1 MVATI
6 ISTNAIMRNIIRIRR
21 CFENRLAMQA
31 EATLKRAIIE
41 SIVTFSKKT
50 DAILHSAIMVNIALA
65 DKQRILSSG
74 ILNTFLVLIYRT
86 LCFNSF
92 HSCLSLN
99 QPKDRAKIKENFLTE
114 SILSWNIVKR
124 LNF

>member
-1 MVATI
+1 
-6 ISTNAIMRNIIRIRR
+6 
-21 CFENRLAMQA
+21 MQA

-99 QPKDRAKIKENFLTE
+99 QPRIGQNKRELPDRINI
-114 SILSWNIVKR
+114 ILEYC
-124 LNF
+124 

>member
-1 MVATI
+1 
-6 ISTNAIMRNIIRIRR
+6 MRNIIRIRR

-41 SIVTFSKKT
+41 SIVAFSKKT

-65 DKQRILSSG
+65 DKQRILSNG
-74 ILNTFLVLIYRT
+74 I
-86 LCFNSF
+86 
-92 HSCLSLN
+92 LN

-114 SILSWNIVKR
+114 SILSWNIVK
-124 LNF
+124 

>member
-1 MVATI
+1 
-6 ISTNAIMRNIIRIRR
+6 
-21 CFENRLAMQA
+21 MQA

-92 HSCLSLN
+92 HSCFSLN
-99 QPKDRAKIKENFLTE
+99 QLKDRAKIKENFLTE

>member
-1 MVATI
+1 MDI
-6 ISTNAIMRNIIRIRR
+6 EGGCNNYQYK
-21 CFENRLAMQA
+21 CHNEEYYPDRLAMQA

-41 SIVTFSKKT
+41 SIVAFSKKT

-86 LCFNSF
+86 LC
-92 HSCLSLN
+92 
-99 QPKDRAKIKENFLTE
+99 LTPF
-114 SILSWNIVKR
+114 IPAFR
-124 LNF
+124 

>member
-1 MVATI
+1 
-6 ISTNAIMRNIIRIRR
+6 
-21 CFENRLAMQA
+21 MQA

-41 SIVTFSKKT
+41 SIVAFSKKKT

-86 LCFNSF
+86 LC
-92 HSCLSLN
+92 
-99 QPKDRAKIKENFLTE
+99 LTPF
-114 SILSWNIVKR
+114 IPAFR
-124 LNF
+124 

>member
-41 SIVTFSKKT
+41 SIVVFSKKT

-86 LCFNSF
+86 LC
-92 HSCLSLN
+92 
-99 QPKDRAKIKENFLTE
+99 LTPF
-114 SILSWNIVKR
+114 IPAFR
-124 LNF
+124 

>member
-1 MVATI
+1 
-6 ISTNAIMRNIIRIRR
+6 
-21 CFENRLAMQA
+21 MQA

-41 SIVTFSKKT
+41 SIVAFSKKT
-50 DAILHSAIMVNIALA
+50 DAILHSARRGNRALA

-86 LCFNSF
+86 LFNSF

-99 QPKDRAKIKENFLTE
+99 QPKDRVKIKENFLTE
-114 SILSWNIVKR
+114 SILSWNIVKW

>member
-1 MVATI
+1 
-6 ISTNAIMRNIIRIRR
+6 
-21 CFENRLAMQA
+21 MQA

-41 SIVTFSKKT
+41 SIVAFSKKT

-86 LCFNSF
+86 LFNSF

-114 SILSWNIVKR
+114 SILSWNIVKW